1 MMIYQITVM
10 FTTLLVNIIT
20 NFMWLVEV
28 RDVGGVGY
36 PHAPAE
42 EAVSCLEA
50 RRLSISQNSLLLPE
64 CNEDN
69 SFRDKQCWRG
79 LSEQCWCSSPRGE
92 RLNDTACLTPT
103 HEDEVPDVREMSA
116 AEAFLILPCYLVVL
130 VISLSVLLLMATCF
144 GWLVLFAT
152 TCIQTILPWRSLFCF
167 VCDLCHMGR
176 SLFVQ
181 SVCMVQKFFLRAF
194 APVRRAAVYC
204 WDLLLL
210 SVSIAEQLFNSV
222 VSVLSECV
230 EPFCIFLEIMGHLI
244 CVYFAGCLFIQIHK
258 NPTLIFGMLLLAY
271 HYYTNAHAFRYVT
284 DLFLFYILFAI
295 GVTCIEIWA
304 VFFFVVVFCLPTN
317 PDALKYP
324 FLYWVFSK
332 FEFSTEK
339 LFLLY
344 GLFGART
351 SYTFL
356 ASSKK
361 AKGSLLSFFF

>member
-116 AEAFLILPCYLVVL
+116 AEAFLILPCYLLVL

-167 VCDLCHMGR
+167 VCDLYHMGSR
-176 SLFVQ
+176 TIFTFWRLFVLRL
-181 SVCMVQKFFLRAF
+181 CIAQKFFLRAF
-194 APVRRAAVYC
+194 VFVRRAIVYC
-204 WDLLLL
+204 WDLLL
-210 SVSIAEQLFNSV
+210 SVSIVKQLFNSV
-222 VSVLSECV
+222 VSVLNECV
-230 EPFCIFLEIMGHLI
+230 ELLCIFLEVMGHLI
-244 CVYFAGCLFIQIHK
+244 RPQQ
-258 NPTLIFGMLLLAY
+258 
-271 HYYTNAHAFRYVT
+271 
-284 DLFLFYILFAI
+284 LFLVCCFWRII
-295 GVTCIEIWA
+295 ITQM
-304 VFFFVVVFCLPTN
+304 PT
-317 PDALKYP
+317 PLDM
-324 FLYWVFSK
+324 
-332 FEFSTEK
+332 
-339 LFLLY
+339 
-344 GLFGART
+344 
-351 SYTFL
+351 
-356 ASSKK
+356 
-361 AKGSLLSFFF
+361 